1 MTSEQKI
8 GHLIKTLGASNPK
21 VIDITENNSG
31 TAKLLTEC
39 RILCRMDHK
48 DFYLYFFLQRHPG
61 RTMVFCNSIESVKRL
76 SSLFGYLNSQIMTLH
91 GNMEQKQRLRNLEK
105 FRDNPL
111 SVMIATD
118 VAARGLDIPNVKHVI
133 HYQVP
138 RTSENYVHRSGRTAR
153 ANNEGIAIL
162 LIEPKEV
169 GDYVKLNNTLGRCK
183 ANETILIN
191 FFQYNSFFSSSAK
204 DLPLFPVSDVHLKA
218 VKERVILAR
227 EIELLDLKLRRASE
241 RVHTKKKT
249 RKDAEMDSDADSN
262 VDSLVEYRYFV
273 IFIVCTNRYYSFFRE
288 EEDHRKLQLGNE
300 RRKLKAR
307 KHELAYLLTQP
318 LFPLSISDMK

>member
-39 RILCRMDHK
+39 RILCRLDHK

-169 GDYVKLNNTLGRCK
+169 KDYVKLNNTLGRCN
-183 ANETILIN
+183 ANETI
-191 FFQYNSFFSSSAK
+191 
-204 DLPLFPVSDVHLKA
+204 
-218 VKERVILAR
+218 
-227 EIELLDLKLRRASE
+227 
-241 RVHTKKKT
+241 
-249 RKDAEMDSDADSN
+249 
-262 VDSLVEYRYFV
+262 
-273 IFIVCTNRYYSFFRE
+273 
-288 EEDHRKLQLGNE
+288 
-300 RRKLKAR
+300 
-307 KHELAYLLTQP
+307 
-318 LFPLSISDMK
+318 